1 MLWQPHARRWWLW
14 TLQTFAC
21 DAAEVLLRA
30 AILPLPFR
38 GSTQG
43 KADCA
48 ELAVRPQHRCCKPCR
63 QPLLYSFGAPAPSE
77 SRETRTVWG
86 FRLADVGKPMSHRA
100 PQKACLVIV
109 HTVDCT
115 IPYPWDLWQ
124 SGTVVRTEHRQRT
137 PRSRILLLT

>member
-43 KADCA
+43 KLIAQSLPSGHNTA
-48 ELAVRPQHRCCKPCR
+48 AANPAGSPYSTHLAHLLPQN
-63 QPLLYSFGAPAPSE
+63 LE
-77 SRETRTVWG
+77 
-86 FRLADVGKPMSHRA
+86 RLALFGGFVLQTLANLCHTALLKKPA
-100 PQKACLVIV
+100 
-109 HTVDCT
+109 
-115 IPYPWDLWQ
+115 
-124 SGTVVRTEHRQRT
+124 
-137 PRSRILLLT
+137 LLSCIQ